1 MIVGDPYSFKPWAW
15 FENPQQYS
23 LHADSVPTVTGTI
36 VYINEAH
43 RYFRVR
49 YCTESGCIG
58 HECFK
63 F

>member
-1 MIVGDPYSFKPWAW
+1 MSIGQPYKFKPWSW
-15 FENPQQYS
+15 FENPQLYS
-23 LHADSVPTVTGTI
+23 LHASSVPTVEGTI

-43 RYFRVR
+43 RYFRVE
-49 YCTESGCIG
+49 YSTCAGCIG